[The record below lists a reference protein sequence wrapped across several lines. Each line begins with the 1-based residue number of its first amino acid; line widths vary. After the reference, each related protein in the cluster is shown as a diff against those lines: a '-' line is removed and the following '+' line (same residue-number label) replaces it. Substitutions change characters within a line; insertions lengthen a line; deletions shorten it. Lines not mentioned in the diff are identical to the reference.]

1 MKLAMAVDNMEFR
14 ETVRSQLNKTL
25 IIKQDLSSE
34 QIERIIELQ
43 ISKHYIYKQMQEAS
57 ISSEN
62 GKLKELAGQA
72 TDIELSLQTAWN
84 FKQDVTY
91 HRFWEMPGCQCLV
104 FQNIEKWPSDSYD
117 HLSTCPIHGT
127 KCK

>member
-1 MKLAMAVDNMEFR
+1 MAANKEDMAFR
-14 ETVRSQLNKTL
+14 LSVRNQLNETL
-25 IIKQDLSSE
+25 IIKQDLSAE

-57 ISSEN
+57 IACEN
-62 GKLKELAGQA
+62 GLLKELAGQA
-72 TDIELSLQTAWN
+72 TEVELSLQTAWN
-84 FKQDVTY
+84 FKQDTAY

-104 FQNIEKWPSDSYD
+104 FQNIEKFGTGEYQY
-117 HLSTCPIHGT
+117 LSTCPIHGT